1 VGLAGTNC
9 EKWRNHLRSCVALV
23 GLFGC
28 GCSLGPSG
36 SGSSVRGSR
45 FPLHRDGEGPAP
57 GLSPGNSAHPDNA
70 RVGQLS
76 NEGRP

>member
-1 VGLAGTNC
+1 MGLAGTNC

-28 GCSLGPSG
+28 GCSLARQDLALRSG
-36 SGSSVRGSR
+36 AHDFRFIETARGRHQGSS
-45 FPLHRDGEGPAP
+45 
-57 GLSPGNSAHPDNA
+57 GNSAHPDNA